1 MYRRKLIYC
10 LIALA
15 ALFSAASSAQAQLQP
30 ATLGDPAAEKYL
42 IRLIE
47 FPETHGDAAVQLQ
60 CTSIV
65 KSNGKMKDASCF
77 IKNNWDPDFALAVK
91 TAAKKARLAPARID
105 QKAETVV
112 LLFQVIFSKTKTDQS
127 IRILLNPGMPEM
139 VEEYGEDHIS
149 AQRVFGNERW
159 ESACP
164 KHAKWLVYTESHVDE
179 NGKASNVDTSHRNG
193 IVPTAPCQQAL
204 VETITMSR
212 FLPAMV
218 DGVAVP
224 GVYVEPFG
232 N

>member
-1 MYRRKLIYC
+1 MNKLNFFNC
-10 LIALA
+10 VLTFV
-15 ALFSAASSAQAQLQP
+15 ALFASTSSANAQLQP

-47 FPETHGDAAVQLQ
+47 FPDTQGDASVRLQ
-60 CTSIV
+60 CTSII
-65 KSNGKMKDASCF
+65 KSNGKMKDAGCL
-77 IKNNWDPDFALAVK
+77 IKNNWDPDFALAVE
-91 TAAKKARLAPARID
+91 TAAKKARLVPAQFD

-112 LLFQVIFSKTKTDQS
+112 LLFQVIFSKTESDRS
-127 IRILLNPGMPEM
+127 IRVLLNPGMPEM
-139 VEEYGEDHIS
+139 VAEYGENHIS
-149 AQRVFGNERW
+149 AQRMFGNERW

-164 KHAKWLVYTESHVDE
+164 KHAKWVVYTEAHVDE
-179 NGKASNVDTSHRNG
+179 NGKASSVDTSHRNG

-204 VETITMSR
+204 VDTITMSR
-212 FLPAMV
+212 FTPAMI

>member
-1 MYRRKLIYC
+1 MYC

-15 ALFSAASSAQAQLQP
+15 VLFATSSSAQAQLQP
-30 ATLGDPAAEKYL
+30 ATLGDPSADKYL

-47 FPETHGDAAVQLQ
+47 FPETHGDAAVTLQ

-65 KSNGKMKDASCF
+65 KSNGKMKDAGCF
-77 IKNNWDPDFALAVK
+77 IKNNWDPDFALAVE
-91 TAAKKARLAPARID
+91 TAAKKARLAPAHID
-105 QKAETVV
+105 KKAETVV

-139 VEEYGEDHIS
+139 VAEYGEDHIS

-179 NGKASNVDTSHRNG
+179 NGKASSVDTSHRNG